1 MAILHL
7 RARGVAALAES
18 TTGDD
23 RMSSYGG
30 KELAAAFRTVR
41 GNTIKTAVDI
51 PADRYDFVGAPGT
64 RTVGQLLAH
73 IAYVSRVAEDMH
85 RVKRIT
91 GFEGYDFPAL
101 MAEIGAAEAE
111 LKTKDQILAALESEG
126 KHFSGW
132 LDSLTD
138 AFLAERV
145 ENFDKSG
152 SRSRLEMLLSP
163 KEHEMHH
170 RGQLML
176 MQRMLGIVPHLTRE
190 RQARAAATTA
200 R

>member
-1 MAILHL
+1 
-7 RARGVAALAES
+7 
-18 TTGDD
+18 
-23 RMSSYGG
+23 MSSYGG

-41 GNTIKTAVDI
+41 ANTIKIATEI
-51 PADRYDFVGAPGT
+51 PAERYDFCAAPGT
-64 RTVGQLLAH
+64 RTIGQLLAH
-73 IAYVSRVAEDMH
+73 IAYGSRIADDMH
-85 RVKRIT
+85 RVKRIV
-91 GFEGYDFPAL
+91 GFDGYDFPAL
-101 MAEIGAAEAE
+101 MGRISEAE
-111 LKTKDQILAALESEG
+111 GKLTTKEEILAALETEG
-126 KHFSGW
+126 QAFSSW
-132 LDSLTD
+132 LASLTD

-176 MQRMLGIVPHLTRE
+176 MQRLLGIVPHLTRE
-190 RQARAAATTA
+190 RLARAAAPAT